1 MNGHSTDYLYSSL
14 PEEEGEEDDD
24 DDDDNLLAHGKGT
37 QSKIFLFF
45 LKLHITVCNFFFI
58 SVRKRKKKNQKTNSK
73 YLKDNH
79 SELRRRL
86 FQKGIIFV

>member
-45 LKLHITVCNFFFI
+45 
-58 SVRKRKKKNQKTNSK
+58 
-73 YLKDNH
+73 
-79 SELRRRL
+79 
-86 FQKGIIFV
+86 